1 MLINKI
7 LEQEKTKSFFLE
19 SRIAALSQSESEL
32 KMVLQKQTQ
41 ELNNFNLKLNDRI
54 EGLINENYHLKAAN
68 IELEKEKA
76 ELENKILDLQ
86 VQINYKNNNLQIL
99 TSKVSSAE

>member
-41 ELNNFNLKLNDRI
+41 ELNNVNLKLNDRI
-54 EGLINENYHLKAAN
+54 EGLINENYHLKASN
-68 IELEKEKA
+68 IEL
-76 ELENKILDLQ
+76 
-86 VQINYKNNNLQIL
+86 
-99 TSKVSSAE
+99 